1 MPDALGIGER
11 PELPLGC
18 DVGDRLSSGVC
29 LKQGSNLSAD
39 SLAWDVRFA
48 AQSTR
53 LRFRIWV
60 ERIA

>member
-18 DVGDRLSSGVC
+18 DVGDRLSSGAC

-39 SLAWDVRFA
+39 SLGPSLGCEICSAEYE
-48 AQSTR
+48 AQ
-53 LRFRIWV
+53 V
-60 ERIA
+60 